1 MQSFFL
7 SSEAETEKL
16 AARLAAHI
24 TPPLT
29 LLLSGDLGAGKT
41 FFVRSLLRALGWT
54 GSVPSPTFTLRQDYE
69 TPRGLLVHVDAYRL
83 KTADEAYALDLPPA
97 FEEALVCIEWPEKLE
112 GHAPAA
118 HLHLT
123 FSHNGEGRQVVLNP
137 SGRAAET
144 LLAALL

>member
-16 AARLAAHI
+16 AERLAARI

-41 FFVRSLLRALGWT
+41 FFVRALLRALGWQ

-69 TPRGLLVHVDAYRL
+69 TPRGLVVHVDAYRL

-97 FEEALVCIEWPEKLE
+97 FEEALVCIEWPERLD
-112 GHAPAA
+112 GHLPQENL
-118 HLHLT
+118 HLH
-123 FSHNGEGRQVVLNP
+123 FSHSGESRQLVLNP

>member
-1 MQSFFL
+1 MRPLNL
-7 SSEAETEKL
+7 STEADTAAF

-41 FFVRSLLRALGWT
+41 FFVRSLLRALGWQ

-69 TPRGLLVHVDAYRL
+69 TPRGLVVHIDAYRL

-97 FEEALVCIEWPEKLE
+97 FEEAVVCIEWPERLT
-112 GHAPAA
+112 GHLPPE
-118 HLHLT
+118 HLHLH
-123 FSHNGEGRQVVLNP
+123 FSHSGESRQLALNP